1 MAYITYFYNAKGRQG
16 ERGTCYL
23 ESDIRLGFKVY
34 YLGGYKPF
42 QIKRNGEVIATI
54 ATRMIDA
61 NKMFIQRVKISR
73 FYSGW
78 MLNNDKNSVVS
89 FKSWKLMMNNTVIG
103 EINVG
108 GNIFNTL
115 FTLITKGKFNWP
127 DPCARIEF
135 DNNLISAEAAISILL
150 AESCCMDT

>member
-1 MAYITYFYNAKGRQG
+1 
-16 ERGTCYL
+16 
-23 ESDIRLGFKVY
+23 
-34 YLGGYKPF
+34 
-42 QIKRNGEVIATI
+42 
-54 ATRMIDA
+54 MIDA
-61 NKMFIQRVKISR
+61 NKMFIQQVKVSR
-73 FYSGW
+73 FFSGW

-115 FTLITKGKFNWP
+115 LTLITKGKFNWP